1 MHTVPLLQD
10 PECYRMLLQL
20 YDGICQWEEDS
31 STPVLHVGWAKNL
44 CFSLGKFE
52 AQARETLEVYAD
64 GEEDDEDEQE
74 DKETGERLN
83 GVEDGEGKGQLKHKR
98 GKRLASIE
106 ANHKIGLS
114 PDNKA
119 MNGAAASSDE
129 DKIRSTIQELESKV
143 GAAENSNDA
152 PNPNIA
158 ALAQACG
165 DAILNPEY
173 LLSGGEPFTS
183 ASPSTPNN
191 ASTTVTAPSGTPSS
205 STTVTTTTTSTS
217 PFASGADTR
226 LDLNEF
232 LSTKTNSSPFC
243 GMTMDSMLKAESPAD
258 MLICKTH
265 ADRHAAFIAPGTP
278 SATGSERSTPAMMN
292 LGQAAHLTLHSMKMK
307 GLKNL
312 LTASKLNASAIKLQ
326 LTAQSQVQLKHS
338 KVSSEYQLPRKRARR
353 DTH

>member
-1 MHTVPLLQD
+1 
-10 PECYRMLLQL
+10 MLLQM

-44 CFSLGKFE
+44 CFTLGKFDS
-52 AQARETLEVYAD
+52 QARESLDVFAD
-64 GEEDDEDEQE
+64 GEEEDEEEEE
-74 DKETGERLN
+74 DVEPKQKVNGETDSKPTSER
-83 GVEDGEGKGQLKHKR
+83 KKR
-98 GKRLASIE
+98 RRLASIE
-106 ANHKIGLS
+106 ANHKLGS
-114 PDNKA
+114 VTEEKDV
-119 MNGAAASSDE
+119 NGGSAEEES
-129 DKIRSTIQELESKV
+129 IRSTIQELESKV

-183 ASPSTPNN
+183 ASLNVPNSGT
-191 ASTTVTAPSGTPSS
+191 ASVTAVSTT
-205 STTVTTTTTSTS
+205 STNTVTSTGTSTS
-217 PFASGADTR
+217 PFASGTDTR

-265 ADRHAAFIAPGTP
+265 TDRHAAFVAPGTP
-278 SATGSERSTPAMMN
+278 SATGSERSTPAMLNM
-292 LGQAAHLTLHSMKMK
+292 GIATPLTLHSMKMK
-307 GLKNL
+307 GLKSL
-312 LTASKLNASAIKLQ
+312 LTTTKLNASAIKLQ

-353 DTH
+353 DAH

>member
-1 MHTVPLLQD
+1 
-10 PECYRMLLQL
+10 MLLQF

-52 AQARETLEVYAD
+52 AQAREALDVTAD
-64 GEEDDEDEQE
+64 GEDEEEAEDEEE
-74 DKETGERLN
+74 DKEAGAKSN
-83 GVEDGEGKGQLKHKR
+83 GMDEADAKSAPAKNRR

-106 ANHKIGLS
+106 ANHKMGS
-114 PDNKA
+114 FSEAKA
-119 MNGAAASSDE
+119 VNGSSADE
-129 DKIRSTIQELESKV
+129 DKIRDTIQELESKV
-143 GAAENSNDA
+143 GAAENSNDV

-183 ASPSTPNN
+183 SSVISPNN
-191 ASTTVTAPSGTPSS
+191 ASATVTAASS
-205 STTVTTTTTSTS
+205 ASTAIVATTSTSTS
-217 PFASGADTR
+217 PFASGADAR

-258 MLICKTH
+258 MLICKTQT
-265 ADRHAAFIAPGTP
+265 DRHTTFVAPGTP
-278 SATGSERSTPAMMN
+278 SATGSESSTPALN
-292 LGQAAHLTLHSMKMK
+292 IVGQSQLTLHSMKMK
-307 GLKNL
+307 GLKSL

-338 KVSSEYQLPRKRARR
+338 KVNSEYQLPRKRARR
-353 DTH
+353 DLHL

>member
-1 MHTVPLLQD
+1 
-10 PECYRMLLQL
+10 MLLQF
-20 YDGICQWEEDS
+20 YDGICQWEEGS

-52 AQARETLEVYAD
+52 GAARECIEVFAD
-64 GEEDDEDEQE
+64 GEEDDEEDEDQE
-74 DKETGERLN
+74 NRLN
-83 GVEDGEGKGQLKHKR
+83 GMEKGKDENRNHPLKSKR

-106 ANHKIGLS
+106 ASQKLGTVTEANPAPRLEVL
-114 PDNKA
+114 
-119 MNGAAASSDE
+119 NGVVPTDE

-183 ASPSTPNN
+183 APTVVSNNNTTLNAGPMAAPPS
-191 ASTTVTAPSGTPSS
+191 V
-205 STTVTTTTTSTS
+205 VTTTSSS
-217 PFASGADTR
+217 PFASGANDTR
-226 LDLNEF
+226 VDLNEF

-258 MLICKTH
+258 MLICKSQGERST
-265 ADRHAAFIAPGTP
+265 ALIGAGTP
-278 SATGSERSTPAMMN
+278 SLTGSERSTPALLG
-292 LGQAAHLTLHSMKMK
+292 LGQSPALTLHSMKMK

-312 LTASKLNASAIKLQ
+312 LTSSKLNASAIKLQ

-353 DTH
+353 DSYN

>member
-1 MHTVPLLQD
+1 
-10 PECYRMLLQL
+10 MLLQL

-52 AQARETLEVYAD
+52 AQARESLEVYAD
-64 GEEDDEDEQE
+64 GEEDEDEEQE
-74 DKETGERLN
+74 DRETGERLN
-83 GVEDGEGKGQLKHKR
+83 GVDEIDGKVGLLKHKR
-98 GKRLASIE
+98 GRRLASIE
-106 ANHKIGLS
+106 ANQKIGLT
-114 PDNKA
+114 PDGKA
-119 MNGAAASSDE
+119 VNGSSDE
-129 DKIRSTIQELESKV
+129 DKIRNTIQELESKV

-183 ASPSTPNN
+183 ASLSTPNN
-191 ASTTVTAPSGTPSS
+191 ASATVTAALTTA
-205 STTVTTTTTSTS
+205 STTVTTTGTSTS
-217 PFASGADTR
+217 PFASGTDTR

-278 SATGSERSTPAMMN
+278 SATGSERSTPAMN
-292 LGQAAHLTLHSMKMK
+292 IGQAAHLTLHSMKMK
-307 GLKNL
+307 GLKSL
-312 LTASKLNASAIKLQ
+312 LTATKLNASAIKLQ

-353 DTH
+353 DVH